1 MDQNHLYIQ
10 RMDDHSKGYSV
21 RVPKPAGGLVSAY
34 FSDAAHGSKEKAEEK
49 AIAFRDRE
57 YMKIFGVPVSS
68 GRYVKR
74 IQSNNNTGEVGVYKM
89 TQKYKRKLKNGEV
102 REDGRD
108 YYVAAWCSEP
118 GKIVRRKFS
127 VSKYGEEEALRL
139 ASECRQKAVGDLL
152 GLAVDDVKKMERK
165 VKRAI
170 SSKSIPCAAAVE
182 PATVIDLPEVVA
194 VEVVAASGFPAA
206 GVPA

>member
-1 MDQNHLYIQ
+1 MEQNHLYIQ
-10 RMDDHSKGYSV
+10 RMEDHSKGYSV
-21 RVPKPAGGLVSAY
+21 RVPKPAGGLVTAY
-34 FSDAAHGSKEKAEEK
+34 FSDAAHGSKEKAEAK

-139 ASECRQKAVGDLL
+139 ASECRQKAVGDVL
-152 GLAVDDVKKMERK
+152 GIGVDDVKKMERK
-165 VKRAI
+165 VKRAMT
-170 SSKSIPCAAAVE
+170 SKPVPSEGATVE
-182 PATVIDLPEVVA
+182 PSAIPLPVVVG
-194 VEVVAASGFPAA
+194 VEVMAVSSSSEACVTA
-206 GVPA
+206 